1 MKKVDLG
8 RAVGTLANLG
18 VIAGLIFLGFELQ
31 QNNLLINAQ
40 TRAETNRTVI
50 EQESEPYRN
59 HDVAVL
65 LAKQARGE
73 PLSDVDEIKMRSLA
87 TSTIPNFYFQFREV
101 QDGALPAD
109 GFSLAAW
116 RQIYRG
122 DGPQGDIWLDEVW
135 PDMRANLNSDFVEY
149 FESNVI
155 SD

>member
-1 MKKVDLG
+1 MNKSDLG
-8 RAVGTLANLG
+8 QTITILANLG
-18 VIAGLIFLGFELQ
+18 VIAGLIFLAFELR

-40 TRAETNRTVI
+40 TRAEANRTVI

-59 HDVAVL
+59 HEVAVL

-73 PLSDVDEIKMRSLA
+73 ALSDIDEIKMRSLA
-87 TSTIPNFYFQFREV
+87 TSTILNFYFQYREV
-101 QDGALPAD
+101 QEGALPAD

-122 DGPQGDIWLDEVW
+122 SGPQGDIWLDKVW
-135 PDMRANLNSDFVEY
+135 PDMRGNLNADFVSF
-149 FESNVI
+149 FEERVI